1 MSMTRISDHRAAA
14 GADTARAVA
23 AIPASEQRVTGGLV
37 AQALAHRYEALPADV
52 IELARLC
59 ILDYVAVGLASRW
72 RASRA
77 TFGRTRCRRV
87 RRRGRPDGGTKVD
100 VWNHAPA
107 AERRKGRAKRSF
119 CCAPCRAGL

>member
-37 AQALAHRYEALPADV
+37 AQALSHRYEALPADV

-59 ILDYVAVGLASRW
+59 ILDYVAVGLAGAKDPMVAILIDQALEESAGTGRCVL
-72 RASRA
+72 
-77 TFGRTRCRRV
+77 FGSDAHVTRS
-87 RRRGRPDGGTKVD
+87 
-100 VWNHAPA
+100 HAA
-107 AERRKGRAKRSF
+107 
-119 CCAPCRAGL
+119 LIN